1 MATALLAW
9 VFGLRHAV
17 DADHIAAIDNVVR
30 KLMQAGDAPRSV
42 GLYFALG
49 HSTIVVVATM
59 LLALGVV
66 SLGGDSLLREI
77 GGFIGTS
84 VSALFLLVIAA
95 INLVIFA
102 GLWRTFR
109 AAREQGIHDAE
120 GLDALL
126 ANRGLLARLLGPMFR
141 LVTKPW
147 HMYPLGFLFGLG
159 FDTATEI
166 GLLSI
171 SASEAAR
178 GASLADVLVFPALF
192 ASGMALVDTAD
203 FALMVSAYRWAFVDP
218 LRKLWYNLT
227 ITGASVAV
235 ALLIGGIEALGLIAD
250 RLGLSGGVWALVD
263 ALNDSLANVGFAV
276 IALFAI
282 AWLVSVVLYR
292 RMFADDRVARKSARD
307 APMPPRRS
315 EPGRRCGALTA
326 FSAFVLARRWR
337 RRLRAERRPL
347 ARVAAGPGHRRRGST
362 SQEAGRA
369 ATRRQTGPAPTA
381 ASLSSDACRRRR
393 RASPPAPRARR
404 AWQARSPSPARRST
418 RAPSPGRARRSKPCR
433 G

>member
-1 MATALLAW
+1 MIVVTRWALRAVEPTTALLFGGLIAANVAAWAWAFAVFGDRPTVMATALLAW

-30 KLMQAGDAPRSV
+30 KLMQAGGTPRSA

-49 HSTIVVVATM
+49 HSTVVAVATM

-66 SLGGDSLLREI
+66 SFGGDGFLKDI
-77 GGFIGTS
+77 GGLIGTS

-95 INLVIFA
+95 INLVIFV

-109 AAREQGIHDAE
+109 TARARGVHDAE
-120 GLDALL
+120 GLEALL
-126 ANRGLLARLLGPMFR
+126 ANRGCLARLLGPMFR
-141 LVTKPW
+141 LVTRPG

-178 GASLADVLVFPALF
+178 VASLADVLVFPALF

-203 FALMVSAYRWAFVDP
+203 SALMVSAYRWAFVDP
-218 LRKLWYNLT
+218 MRKLWYNLT

-235 ALLIGGIEALGLIAD
+235 ALFIGGIEALGLIAD
-250 RLGLSGGVWALVD
+250 RLGLTGGAWTLID
-263 ALNDSLANVGFAV
+263 GLNESLANVGFAV

-282 AWLVSVVLYR
+282 AWLVSVLLYR
-292 RMFADDRVARKSARD
+292 RMFASGSSRSDVLGSAD
-307 APMPPRRS
+307 VT
-315 EPGRRCGALTA
+315 E
-326 FSAFVLARRWR
+326 
-337 RRLRAERRPL
+337 
-347 ARVAAGPGHRRRGST
+347 AA
-362 SQEAGRA
+362 
-369 ATRRQTGPAPTA
+369 
-381 ASLSSDACRRRR
+381 
-393 RASPPAPRARR
+393 
-404 AWQARSPSPARRST
+404 
-418 RAPSPGRARRSKPCR
+418 
-433 G
+433 

>member
-1 MATALLAW
+1 MFVTRWSLRAFEPGIVLLFGGLIAANVAAWAWAFAAFGDRPTVMATALLAW

-30 KLMQAGDAPRSV
+30 KLMQAGDTPRSV
-42 GLYFALG
+42 GLCFALG
-49 HSTIVVVATM
+49 HSTVVVVATM

-66 SLGGDSLLREI
+66 SLGGDSLLKDI
-77 GGFIGTS
+77 GGLIGTS

-109 AAREQGIHDAE
+109 AAREQGVHDAE
-120 GLDALL
+120 GLDKLL
-126 ANRGLLARLLGPMFR
+126 ANRGFLARLLGPMFR

-178 GASLADVLVFPALF
+178 GASLAQIMVFPALF
-192 ASGMALVDTAD
+192 AAGMALVDTAD
-203 FALMVSAYRWAFVDP
+203 SALMVSAYRWAFVDP

-227 ITGASVAV
+227 ITGVSVAV

-250 RLGLSGGVWALVD
+250 RLGLTGGVWSLVD
-263 ALNDSLANVGFAV
+263 GVNASLANVGFAV
-276 IALFAI
+276 MALFAI

-292 RMFADDRVARKSARD
+292 RVFADDG
-307 APMPPRRS
+307 RRS
-315 EPGRRCGALTA
+315 PDALVGINAT
-326 FSAFVLARRWR
+326 
-337 RRLRAERRPL
+337 
-347 ARVAAGPGHRRRGST
+347 
-362 SQEAGRA
+362 EAM
-369 ATRRQTGPAPTA
+369 
-381 ASLSSDACRRRR
+381 
-393 RASPPAPRARR
+393 
-404 AWQARSPSPARRST
+404 
-418 RAPSPGRARRSKPCR
+418 
-433 G
+433 

>member
-1 MATALLAW
+1 MIFVTRWSLRAVEPGAVLLFGGLIAANVAAWAWAFALFADRPTVMATALLAW

-30 KLMQAGDAPRSV
+30 KLMQAGDAPRSA

-49 HSTIVVVATM
+49 HSTVVVVATM

-66 SLGGDSLLREI
+66 SLGGDSLLRDI
-77 GGFIGTS
+77 GGLIGTS

-95 INLVIFA
+95 INLAIFA

-109 AAREQGIHDAE
+109 VARAQGVHDAE

-126 ANRGLLARLLGPMFR
+126 ADRGFLARLFGPMFR

-192 ASGMALVDTAD
+192 AAGMALVDTAD
-203 FALMVSAYRWAFVDP
+203 AALMVSAYRWAFVDP
-218 LRKLWYNLT
+218 MRKLWYNLT

-235 ALLIGGIEALGLIAD
+235 ALFIGGIEALGLIAG
-250 RLGLSGGVWALVD
+250 RLNLSGGVWTLVD
-263 ALNDSLANVGFAV
+263 SINESLANVGFAV
-276 IALFAI
+276 IGLFVI
-282 AWLVSVVLYR
+282 AWLVSVLLYR
-292 RMFADDRVARKSARD
+292 RMFA
-307 APMPPRRS
+307 
-315 EPGRRCGALTA
+315 TA
-326 FSAFVLARRWR
+326 
-337 RRLRAERRPL
+337 
-347 ARVAAGPGHRRRGST
+347 
-362 SQEAGRA
+362 
-369 ATRRQTGPAPTA
+369 
-381 ASLSSDACRRRR
+381 SDA
-393 RASPPAPRARR
+393 APEILECADVTE
-404 AWQARSPSPARRST
+404 AA
-418 RAPSPGRARRSKPCR
+418 
-433 G
+433 

>member
-1 MATALLAW
+1 MEQAVRRTLRAVEPGTVVLFGGLIAANIAAWAWAFASFGDRPTVLATALLAW

-30 KLMQAGDAPRSV
+30 KLMQADGAPHSV

-49 HSTIVVVATM
+49 HSTVVVVATI

-66 SLGGDSLLREI
+66 SFGGDSLLKEI
-77 GGFIGTS
+77 GGLIGTS

-109 AAREQGIHDAE
+109 AAREQGVHDAE
-120 GLDALL
+120 GLERLL
-126 ANRGLLARLLGPMFR
+126 AHRGFLARLLGPLFR

-171 SASEAAR
+171 SATEAAR
-178 GASLADVLVFPALF
+178 GASIADVLVFPALF

-203 FALMVSAYRWAFVDP
+203 SALMVSAYRWAFVDP
-218 LRKLWYNLT
+218 MRKLWYNLT

-235 ALLIGGIEALGLIAD
+235 ALFIGGIEALGLAAD
-250 RLGLSGGVWALVD
+250 RLGLSGGVWTLVD
-263 ALNDSLANVGFAV
+263 GLNESLANVGFAV

-292 RMFADDRVARKSARD
+292 RLF
-307 APMPPRRS
+307 
-315 EPGRRCGALTA
+315 EGGRRRPATKALACADAT
-326 FSAFVLARRWR
+326 
-337 RRLRAERRPL
+337 E
-347 ARVAAGPGHRRRGST
+347 AA
-362 SQEAGRA
+362 
-369 ATRRQTGPAPTA
+369 
-381 ASLSSDACRRRR
+381 
-393 RASPPAPRARR
+393 
-404 AWQARSPSPARRST
+404 
-418 RAPSPGRARRSKPCR
+418 
-433 G
+433 

>member
-1 MATALLAW
+1 MERAVRRTLRAVEPGTVVLFGGLIAANIAAWAWAFALFGDRPTVLATALLAW

-30 KLMQAGDAPRSV
+30 KLMQTGGAPRSV

-49 HSTIVVVATM
+49 HSTVVVVATI

-66 SLGGDSLLREI
+66 SLGGDSLLKEI
-77 GGFIGTS
+77 GGLIGTS

-95 INLVIFA
+95 INLVIFV

-109 AAREQGIHDAE
+109 AAREQGVRDAE
-120 GLDALL
+120 GLERLL
-126 ANRGLLARLLGPMFR
+126 ANRGFLARLLGPLFR

-171 SASEAAR
+171 SATEAAR
-178 GASLADVLVFPALF
+178 GASVADVLVFPALF

-203 FALMVSAYRWAFVDP
+203 SALMVSAYRWAFVDP

-235 ALLIGGIEALGLIAD
+235 ALFIGGIEALGLIAD
-250 RLGLSGGVWALVD
+250 RLDLSGGMWTLVD
-263 ALNDSLANVGFAV
+263 GLNESLANVGFAV

-292 RMFADDRVARKSARD
+292 RVFAD
-307 APMPPRRS
+307 
-315 EPGRRCGALTA
+315 GRN
-326 FSAFVLARRWR
+326 
-337 RRLRAERRPL
+337 
-347 ARVAAGPGHRRRGST
+347 
-362 SQEAGRA
+362 RA
-369 ATRRQTGPAPTA
+369 ATKALA
-381 ASLSSDACRRRR
+381 CADATEV
-393 RASPPAPRARR
+393 A
-404 AWQARSPSPARRST
+404 
-418 RAPSPGRARRSKPCR
+418 
-433 G
+433 

>member
-1 MATALLAW
+1 MGRVTKSSWRAIEPGTVLLFGGLVAANIAAWAWAFALFGDRPTVMATALLAW

-49 HSTIVVVATM
+49 HSTVVVVATM

-66 SLGGDSLLREI
+66 SFGGDNLLRDI
-77 GGFIGTS
+77 GGLIGTS

-95 INLVIFA
+95 INLAIFA

-109 AAREQGIHDAE
+109 AAREQGVHDAE

-126 ANRGLLARLLGPMFR
+126 ANRGFLARLLGPLFR

-147 HMYPLGFLFGLG
+147 HMYPLGLLFGLG

-166 GLLSI
+166 GLLGI
-171 SASEAAR
+171 SATEAAH

-192 ASGMALVDTAD
+192 ATGMALVDTAD
-203 FALMVSAYRWAFVDP
+203 SALMVSAYRWAFVDP

-235 ALLIGGIEALGLIAD
+235 ALFIGGIEALGLLGA
-250 RLGLSGGVWALVD
+250 RLGLSGGMWTLVD
-263 ALNDSLANVGFAV
+263 GLNQSLANVGFAV
-276 IALFAI
+276 IAMFVV
-282 AWLVSVVLYR
+282 AWLVSAVLYR
-292 RMFADDRVARKSARD
+292 RMFADDR
-307 APMPPRRS
+307 
-315 EPGRRCGALTA
+315 
-326 FSAFVLARRWR
+326 
-337 RRLRAERRPL
+337 
-347 ARVAAGPGHRRRGST
+347 
-362 SQEAGRA
+362 Q
-369 ATRRQTGPAPTA
+369 
-381 ASLSSDACRRRR
+381 
-393 RASPPAPRARR
+393 
-404 AWQARSPSPARRST
+404 
-418 RAPSPGRARRSKPCR
+418 RAPDMLR
-433 G
+433 GVDATEVA

>member
-1 MATALLAW
+1 MERAVRRSLRAVEPGVALLFGGLIAANVAAWVFAFALFGDRPTVMATALLAW

-30 KLMQAGDAPRSV
+30 KLMQAGGAPRSV

-49 HSTIVVVATM
+49 HSTVVVVATI

-66 SLGGDSLLREI
+66 SLGGDSLLEEI
-77 GGFIGTS
+77 GGFVGTS
-84 VSALFLLVIAA
+84 VSALFLLAVAA

-109 AAREQGIHDAE
+109 AAREQGVHDAAQLE
-120 GLDALL
+120 ALL
-126 ANRGLLARLLGPMFR
+126 GNRGVLARLLGPMFR
-141 LVTKPW
+141 MVTKPW
-147 HMYPLGFLFGLG
+147 HMYPLLG

-178 GASLADVLVFPALF
+178 GTSLAAILVFPALF

-203 FALMVSAYRWAFVDP
+203 SALMVSAYRWAYVDP

-235 ALLIGGIEALGLIAD
+235 ALFIGGIEALGLIGD
-250 RLGLSGGVWALVD
+250 RLGLSGGMWTLIEG
-263 ALNDSLANVGFAV
+263 LNESLANVGFAV

-292 RMFADDRVARKSARD
+292 RMLAD
-307 APMPPRRS
+307 
-315 EPGRRCGALTA
+315 G
-326 FSAFVLARRWR
+326 
-337 RRLRAERRPL
+337 
-347 ARVAAGPGHRRRGST
+347 
-362 SQEAGRA
+362 
-369 ATRRQTGPAPTA
+369 
-381 ASLSSDACRRRR
+381 RR
-393 RASPPAPRARR
+393 RAGTDALECAD
-404 AWQARSPSPARRST
+404 ATEAA
-418 RAPSPGRARRSKPCR
+418 
-433 G
+433 

>member
-1 MATALLAW
+1 MEHAVKRSLRAVEPGVVLLFGGLVAANIAAWAWAFAAFGDRPAVMATALLAW

-30 KLMQAGDAPRSV
+30 KLMQAGDTPRSV

-49 HSTIVVVATM
+49 HSSVVAVATM

-66 SLGGDSLLREI
+66 SLGGDSLLRDI

-95 INLVIFA
+95 INLAIFA

-109 AAREQGIHDAE
+109 VAREQGVHDAA

-126 ANRGLLARLLGPMFR
+126 AHRGFLARLLGPMFR

-147 HMYPLGFLFGLG
+147 HMFPLGLLFGLG

-171 SASEAAR
+171 STTEAAR
-178 GASLADVLVFPALF
+178 GALLADILVFPALF

-203 FALMVSAYRWAFVDP
+203 SALMVSAYRWAFVDP
-218 LRKLWYNLT
+218 MRKLWYNLT

-235 ALLIGGIEALGLIAD
+235 ALFIGGIEALGLIAD

-263 ALNDSLANVGFAV
+263 GLNESLANVGFAV
-276 IALFAI
+276 IALFVV
-282 AWLVSVVLYR
+282 AWLVSIVLYR
-292 RMFADDRVARKSARD
+292 RMFAD
-307 APMPPRRS
+307 
-315 EPGRRCGALTA
+315 E
-326 FSAFVLARRWR
+326 
-337 RRLRAERRPL
+337 
-347 ARVAAGPGHRRRGST
+347 
-362 SQEAGRA
+362 
-369 ATRRQTGPAPTA
+369 
-381 ASLSSDACRRRR
+381 RR
-393 RASPPAPRARR
+393 RAPDVLGSVDATEVA
-404 AWQARSPSPARRST
+404 
-418 RAPSPGRARRSKPCR
+418 
-433 G
+433 